1 MNKQELVSALEAV
14 LFSSGDP
21 ISIERLSQIFEI
33 KPEAVEKAAEDL
45 ARKLDE
51 QKSGVA
57 LLRL

>member
-33 KPEAVEKAAEDL
+33 RPEEVEKAAEDL
-45 ARKLDE
+45 AKKLDE
-51 QKSGVA
+51 QKSGIA